1 MLDLKNERG
10 YLFGEEEQHF
20 LNFLV
25 TNNRIKLFKM
35 PTKKDKDKPFQP
47 TEFEKNI
54 MPSIHTSDF
63 VKSKHILNIVSESA
77 KIAIRDYIDNLTI
90 KSNDKVQKIAAEL
103 TQKMIEKFTD
113 AGKKIPILL
122 EIKQEVMTLA
132 EDIRGQNG
140 RNILLIIK
148 KELPFCNLKDFED
161 DFEAIM
167 FFKSIYDKTDT
178 YFSNLINKTYSE
190 LTQVLTKMDTKIIR
204 LQKE

>member
-25 TNNRIKLFKM
+25 TNDRIKLFKM

-90 KSNDKVQKIAAEL
+90 KSNDKV
-103 TQKMIEKFTD
+103 
-113 AGKKIPILL
+113 
-122 EIKQEVMTLA
+122 
-132 EDIRGQNG
+132 
-140 RNILLIIK
+140 
-148 KELPFCNLKDFED
+148 
-161 DFEAIM
+161 
-167 FFKSIYDKTDT
+167 
-178 YFSNLINKTYSE
+178 
-190 LTQVLTKMDTKIIR
+190 
-204 LQKE
+204 